1 MLRLEHNSGIVG
13 GPQPVWRTVTSLRS
27 LLPVLVLL
35 LATPLWSPAKPR
47 WVIKPPPPWVEP
59 ANTGI
64 ASNKLSGDAQS
75 GIQYLLSDHQ
85 FRITSSG
92 AQRYFRWLRKV
103 LSAAGLESVSQI
115 KIDFE
120 PTYQELVIHHVH
132 IIRGGVTIDVLRPGD
147 IRIIQQE
154 SELSER
160 LYNGTLSAVL
170 FLNDIRSGD
179 TIDCA
184 YSVNGDNPVMGGR
197 FTDSFLLGSS
207 QPIQELRFRL
217 LWPAHRKLHFRTQNL
232 EIQPSVRSLQNEMEY
247 KWERNNVPASEY
259 EDEIPTW
266 FDPAPRVYLSEFSS
280 WEDVARWAAPL
291 YEIKQPVGAVL
302 SKKIERW
309 KTELPR
315 QEERVLAATH
325 FVQDEVRYLGIEL
338 GSYSHL
344 PRDPSSVFKKRFG
357 DCKDKSL
364 LLSTMLNLLGVE
376 AHPALVNTDAQPSA
390 DELLPS
396 PSAFDHVIVQATLDG
411 KTYWIDPTLR
421 FQRGGLSQHPNPP
434 YRRALVLRDGIRA
447 MEEILESPGDLPL
460 TSVKDLFT
468 VVDYKRPV
476 SYSVVT
482 TYRGAAANRVRSNLA
497 EQSISELSR
506 NCLSYYSDTYP
517 NIEADGST
525 DVQDDTTNNIV
536 VITERYRIPDLWSEE
551 SRTFRSDR
559 IIQELS
565 KPEITRRTMPL
576 SVPYPVNVSQ
586 SIEIRMPETIGAKN
600 KSGSLKD
607 EAVRFDYEYEQS
619 GSTIKLNYSLRTLA
633 DHIPTA
639 NVAQHLELLDRI
651 KGALGYTVSTKTIG
665 EPSDALVGGIILAGG
680 GVVLLALFMG
690 RIVKRV
696 SKLKRLQGFK
706 RSQRIRVGAGAEDA
720 ITVTSKLEIGRHLG
734 RIKCSCGGPYYEQ
747 GEPLP
752 QQEGGMLNGRPL
764 IVVELECKLCRNRND
779 VYFVQLQ
786 T

>member
-1 MLRLEHNSGIVG
+1 MLRPDHNSGIVG
-13 GPQPVWRTVTSLRS
+13 ITQPVWRSVTRLRS

-35 LATPLWSPAKPR
+35 LATPLWSVAKPR
-47 WVIKPPPPWVEP
+47 WVIKPPPTWVEP
-59 ANTGI
+59 AKTGV
-64 ASNKLSGDAQS
+64 ASSKLSSDAQS

-92 AQRYFRWLRKV
+92 AQRYFRRLRKV

-132 IIRGGVTIDVLRPGD
+132 IIRGGVTVDVLRPGD
-147 IRIIQQE
+147 IKIIQQE
-154 SELSER
+154 TELSER
-160 LYNGTLSAVL
+160 LYNGTLSAVF
-170 FLNDIRSGD
+170 FLNDVRSGD

-197 FTDSFLLGSS
+197 FTDTFLLSSS

-217 LWPAHRKLHFRTQNL
+217 LWPAGRKLHFRTQNV
-232 EIQPSVRSLQNEMEY
+232 EIQPSVRSLQNEIEY
-247 KWERNNVPASEY
+247 KWERSNVAPFEF
-259 EDEIPTW
+259 EDETPSW
-266 FDPAPRVYLSEFSS
+266 FDPAPRVYLSDFDT
-280 WEDVARWAAPL
+280 WDDVARWAAPL
-291 YEIKQPVGAVL
+291 YKIKQPVGAVL
-302 SKKIERW
+302 SKQIERW
-309 KTELPR
+309 RTELPR

-344 PRDPSSVFKKRFG
+344 PRDPSSVFQKRFG

-411 KTYWIDPTLR
+411 KTYWIDPTLS
-421 FQRGGLSQHPNPP
+421 FQRGGLSQHTNPP
-434 YRRALVLRDGIRA
+434 YRRALVLRDGSRA
-447 MEEILESPGDLPL
+447 LEEIPESPSDLPL

-468 VVDYKRPV
+468 VVDYKRSV

-506 NCLSYYSDTYP
+506 NCLSYYSDTYA
-517 NIEADGST
+517 NIEADGPA
-525 DVQDDTTNNIV
+525 DVQDDSTNNIIV
-536 VITERYRIPDLWSEE
+536 MTERYRIPDLWSEE
-551 SRTFRSDR
+551 SRTFSSDR

-565 KPEITRRTMPL
+565 KRDITRRTMPL
-576 SVPYPVNVSQ
+576 SVPYPVNISQ
-586 SIEIRMPETIGAKN
+586 NIEIRMPETIAAKS

-619 GSTIKLNYSLRTLA
+619 GSTIKLNYSLRTMA
-633 DHIPTA
+633 DHIPTG
-639 NVAQHLELLDRI
+639 NVAQHLEMLDRI
-651 KGALGYTVSTKTIG
+651 RAAAGYKVSTRSIG
-665 EPSDALVGGIILAGG
+665 EPSDALVGGIALAGG

-690 RIVKRV
+690 KIVKRV

-706 RSQRIRVGAGAEDA
+706 RKKTIRVGAGAEEA
-720 ITVTSKLEIGRHLG
+720 ITVTSELEIGRHLG
-734 RIKCSCGGPYYEQ
+734 RFKCPCGSPYYEQ

-752 QQEGGMLNGRPL
+752 KQEGGVLNGRPL